1 MKSKFV
7 LMSLDEDENDKLTT
21 LLSNKTAK
29 KIVGYLSEHDEAT
42 QSEIAKELGI
52 AISTVHYNLD
62 QLQDAGLIEWE
73 HYHYSQKGKE
83 VRHYRL
89 AQQYIIIAPKR
100 KENLLETLKKLLP
113 AFVVGI
119 FGTMFLAF
127 TNIFSNSTNSASNI
141 QQRAMVADSMQ
152 MAAAPV
158 AQHSSSIVS
167 QLLSHPAFWFSVG
180 CTLMLIMIFSTIE
193 IQKYLKNKSKEVKQ

>member
-42 QSEIAKELGI
+42 QSEIAKELDI
-52 AISTVHYNLD
+52 AISTVHYNLE
-62 QLQDAGLIEWE
+62 QLLEAGLIEWE

-100 KENLLETLKKLLP
+100 KENLLETLKNLLP
-113 AFVVGI
+113 AFIVGI
-119 FGTMFLAF
+119 LGTVFL
-127 TNIFSNSTNSASNI
+127 TFSNLFSQTNTLEISRVETMA
-141 QQRAMVADSMQ
+141 ADSLT
-152 MAAAPV
+152 MAVPMG
-158 AQHSSSIVS
+158 AQTPFFIS
-167 QLLSHPAFWFSVG
+167 QLLAHPAFWFSIG
-180 CTLMLIMIFSTIE
+180 CTLMLIMIILTVE
-193 IQKYLKNKSKEVKQ
+193 LHKYFKKRTKVTQ

>member
-52 AISTVHYNLD
+52 AISTVHYNLE
-62 QLQDAGLIEWE
+62 QLLEAGLIEWE

-100 KENLLETLKKLLP
+100 KENLLETLKNLLP
-113 AFVVGI
+113 AFIVGI
-119 FGTMFLAF
+119 FGTVFLAF
-127 TNIFSNSTNSASNI
+127 SNLFSQTNPLERSSQVESMA
-141 QQRAMVADSMQ
+141 ADSLT
-152 MAAAPV
+152 MAAPMAAETP
-158 AQHSSSIVS
+158 SLIS
-167 QLLSHPAFWFSVG
+167 QLLVHPAFWFSIG
-180 CTLMLIMIFSTIE
+180 CTLMLIMIILTVE
-193 IQKYLKNKSKEVKQ
+193 IHKYFKKRTKVTQ